1 MLKKEH
7 LSCWC
12 FSILFLMFSILLYFP
27 LIFAFSSFLE
37 ITAAASESDTPAM
50 IFIEFLSMAALGRA
64 MLISIAAAISGLIGA
79 VLSCFNVKC
88 EVRATRNSARALLA
102 VNGVLALICPIGYLT
117 LLIVSIL

>member
-37 ITAAASESDTPAM
+37 I
-50 IFIEFLSMAALGRA
+50 LSMAALGRA
-64 MLISIAAAISGLIGA
+64 MMISIAAAISGLIGA

>member
-1 MLKKEH
+1 MKKEH

-37 ITAAASESDTPAM
+37 ITAASGSDTPAM
-50 IFIEFLSMAALGRA
+50 IFIEFLSIAALGRA
-64 MLISIAAAISGLIGA
+64 MMISIAAAISGLIGA
-79 VLSCFNVKC
+79 VLSCFNVQC